1 VVTVQ
6 VLVLL
11 EVRVSGEQS
20 KERAGVISMALIFAF
35 SMTGTS
41 WMTISPVE
49 VTGKLLSTA
58 FMGPP
63 AATMMSKFGAT
74 VVPLMTMLKT
84 R

>member
-1 VVTVQ
+1 M
-6 VLVLL
+6 LVLL

-20 KERAGVISMALIFAF
+20 RESAGVISMALIFAF
-35 SMTGTS
+35 SMTGTN

-63 AATMMSKFGAT
+63 AATMMSKFWAT

>member
-1 VVTVQ
+1 M
-6 VLVLL
+6 LVLL

-20 KERAGVISMALIFAF
+20 RERAGVISMALIFAL

-41 WMTISPVE
+41 WTTICPVE
-49 VTGKLLSTA
+49 VTGKFLSTA

-63 AATMMSKFGAT
+63 AAATMSKFWAT
-74 VVPLMTMLKT
+74 VVPLMTMSKE